1 MTSINYSNKHFLV
14 VDSIKPS
21 HDVLKKFAMSLSTQ
35 EVDATYY
42 AQDVIPLCLE
52 KKYDVIFLGYDL
64 GENQKNGQQLLE
76 ELRLSE
82 VISRQCIVIM
92 ITAEVSQAMVL
103 AALEHKPDSYLCKP
117 YTVGELSKRLDNCAR
132 KKKAMV
138 EIYQAL
144 DNDEK
149 KRTISLVNKA
159 LTNNTPY
166 RLECLGIKSRQYFE
180 LQEFEQAKDIYLA
193 YKDDKTCTWAHIGLG
208 KIALHENDLTN
219 AEHIFKQI
227 IEQKPFYLP
236 GYDWLASTYQ
246 KKYNNKLAE
255 DTLAQALSLSPR
267 SVMRLK
273 KYASLCFA
281 NHHFEKATNAYQLVY
296 KLAYNSI
303 HHCPDNALLFAQ
315 SLASY
320 SADLPITDA
329 KKMNNTAFKMLS
341 QIVKTFNQP
350 EVKIQSHLL
359 SACLL
364 ENIHDHLMAKSRIE
378 LGMNILDK
386 EQYNID
392 AKNLK
397 NIASTL
403 TKLNRNNKAS
413 QLLISA
419 NQQETNNNSA
429 SNKIGKLSNQQ
440 LNVGYA
446 ARAQEALKIGK
457 QLYEEK
463 AFDKSIDSL
472 TQALLLFPNHN
483 GIKLNLLHILL
494 GTYES
499 DKLRVKELQQ
509 AKKIILGLINLEKD
523 SDDYARFRKMKIK
536 YQQLTEN

>member
-1 MTSINYSNKHFLV
+1 MTSINYSDKHFLV

-21 HDVLKKFAMSLSTQ
+21 HDVLKKFALSLTSK

-42 AQDVIPLCLE
+42 AKDVIPLCLE

-64 GENQKNGQQLLE
+64 GEKQKNGQQLLE

-82 VISRQCIVIM
+82 VISRHCIVIM

-117 YTVGELSKRLDNCAR
+117 YTVGELSKRLNSCA
-132 KKKAMV
+132 KKKNAMI

-149 KRTISLVNKA
+149 QLAISLVNKA
-159 LTNNTPY
+159 IDKNTPY

-180 LQEFEQAKDIYLA
+180 LKEFQQAKDIYTA
-193 YKDDKTCTWAHIGLG
+193 YKDNKSCTWANIGLG
-208 KIALHENDLTN
+208 KIALHENDLNN
-219 AEHIFKQI
+219 AEYIFKNI

-236 GYDWLASTYQ
+236 SYDWLAFTYQ

-255 DTLAQALSLSPR
+255 DILAQALNLSPR
-267 SVMRLK
+267 SVLRLK
-273 KYASLCFA
+273 KYASLCFT
-281 NHHFEKATNAYQLVY
+281 NHHFEKATGAYQLVY

-303 HHCPDNALLFAQ
+303 HHSPDNALLFAQ

-341 QIVKTFNQP
+341 QISKTFNQP

-364 ENIHDHLMAKSRIE
+364 ENIHDHLMAKNKIE
-378 LGMNILDK
+378 LGMNILEK

-392 AKNLK
+392 AKDLK
-397 NIASTL
+397 NIATTL

-419 NQQETNNNSA
+419 NQQESSTNA
-429 SNKIGKLSNQQ
+429 PSNKIGKLSNQQ
-440 LNVGYA
+440 LNIGYA
-446 ARAQEALKIGK
+446 ARAQEALNIGK
-457 QLYEEK
+457 QLYAAKEYDK
-463 AFDKSIDSL
+463 AINSL
-472 TQALLLFPNHN
+472 TEALHLFPHHN
-483 GIKLNLLHILL
+483 GIKLNLLQILL
-494 GTYES
+494 GAYENN
-499 DKLRVKELQQ
+499 KLRINELQQ

-523 SDDYARFRKMKIK
+523 SDDYTRFRKMKIK
-536 YQQLTEN
+536 YQQLTGS